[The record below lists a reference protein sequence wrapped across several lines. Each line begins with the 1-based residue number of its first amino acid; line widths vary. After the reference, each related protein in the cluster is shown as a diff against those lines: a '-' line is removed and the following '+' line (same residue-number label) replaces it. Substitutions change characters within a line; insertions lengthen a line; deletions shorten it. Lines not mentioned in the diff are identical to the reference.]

1 MFKVRNRSLN
11 REGMVVNNMIQR
23 IGMIIM
29 LTVGSIWDI
38 RENKLPASLLVL
50 NMLAGGILTAV
61 NRDIDWRKDWH
72 LYVTGILIGML
83 LLLIG
88 RFCGGCIGTADG
100 IMTAI
105 IGGII
110 GYQDTLLLLMNA
122 ILAAA
127 VFSILLIVIK
137 KARRGTVI
145 PFIPFMLLG
154 YLTILIL

>member
-1 MFKVRNRSLN
+1 MFKVWNRSLN
-11 REGMVVNNMIQR
+11 GKDMVVNKMIQR
-23 IGMIIM
+23 IGMMIM

-38 RENKLPASLLVL
+38 RGNKLPSSLLVL
-50 NMLAGGILTAV
+50 NILAGGILTAV
-61 NRDIDWRKDWH
+61 NKDIDWREDWR
-72 LYVTGILIGML
+72 LYVTGIMIGIM

-137 KARRGTVI
+137 KAKRGTVI

-154 YLTILIL
+154 YLSILIL

>member
-1 MFKVRNRSLN
+1 
-11 REGMVVNNMIQR
+11 
-23 IGMIIM
+23 M

-38 RENKLPASLLVL
+38 RGNKLPASLLML
-50 NMLAGGILTAV
+50 NILAGVILTAV
-61 NRDIDWRKDWH
+61 NRDIDWREDWR
-72 LYVTGILIGML
+72 LYVTGVLIGML